1 MSHPS
6 LPALNAAAAFDALQS
21 GEQVLIESAVVQ
33 IQSPNW
39 DPKIELDD
47 LLGELI
53 DLHAAYGLQANATF
67 ESRACVLLHSNLA
80 PTADAVADP
89 GFWRWLSLGPLLP
102 IIELRHESLRPEH
115 VGLGSPWDALLSR
128 LWFRADLSVDPD
140 DEDPY
145 ALSGLGDLDFWRSH
159 VLRADYSACR
169 QLLRALLR
177 FQFPAENESKP
188 RLKPSGSS
196 EGGMRALAKRIKLRH
211 AVVAFELL
219 NEADCRL
226 ELETLAEGLDR

>member
-21 GEQVLIESAVVQ
+21 GDLVLIEPALVQ
-33 IQSPNW
+33 RHSPDW
-39 DPKIELDD
+39 EPKTELVD
-47 LLGELI
+47 LLAELT
-53 DLHAAYGLQANATF
+53 DLHAAYGLQANAAF
-67 ESRACVLLHSNLA
+67 ESRACVVLHNGLA

-102 IIELRHESLRPEH
+102 VIKLRHEPLRPEH

-159 VLRADYSACR
+159 VLRADYSSCR

-177 FQFPAENESKP
+177 FQFPAENEGRP
-188 RLKPSGSS
+188 RLKPSGRS
-196 EGGMRALAKRIKLRH
+196 EDGMRALAKRIKLRH

-226 ELETLAEGLDR
+226 ELESLSEGLER